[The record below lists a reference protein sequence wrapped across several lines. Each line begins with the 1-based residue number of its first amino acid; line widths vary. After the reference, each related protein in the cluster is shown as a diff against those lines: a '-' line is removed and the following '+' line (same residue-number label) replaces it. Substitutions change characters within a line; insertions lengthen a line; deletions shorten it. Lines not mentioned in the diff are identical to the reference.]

1 MILFY
6 SNLISALRK
15 KSQSKILSIEFV
27 HVSINLLAKLSKKEK
42 QTHQNNYCYWVYGVN
57 ALMIFNTKTLQTK
70 SNKNIYSN

>member
-42 QTHQNNYCYWVYGVN
+42 QTHQNNYCY
-57 ALMIFNTKTLQTK
+57 
-70 SNKNIYSN
+70 